1 MRSVFTVRP
10 AWVEID
16 LDRLTHNVREFKEQI
31 GPMTQIMAVVKADGY
46 GHGAAVVAETALKA
60 GVSSLAVAFVE
71 EAVALRRAGIEA
83 PVLVL
88 GYTDPAHFL
97 ALFKY
102 KLTPTIFD
110 FTTAFELSRRAVESG
125 TLLPVHI
132 KVDTGMGRIGL
143 LPDEVV
149 EVISRIIRLP
159 GLKIEGLFT
168 HFAAADV
175 EDNLYTQEQ
184 LLLFNRVIDRC
195 LEKEIYFPLVHAA
208 NSAAAMAHPNTRYNL
223 IRLGIALYG
232 YYPFDNFR
240 SHLLNL
246 LPALTFKSRVIMVKE
261 MPPGSAISYGG
272 TFITEQ
278 DTLIATISVGYA
290 DGYNRLLSNKGQVLI
305 RGHRAPVIGR
315 ICMDYL
321 MVDVSSIPGA
331 RRGDEVVLYGRQ
343 GEEQITVEEIAG
355 QIGTINYEL
364 LCAINKRVPR
374 FYFREGK
381 LTSIQDLTG
390 DRIFKKID

>member
-1 MRSVFTVRP
+1 
-10 AWVEID
+10 
-16 LDRLTHNVREFKEQI
+16 
-31 GPMTQIMAVVKADGY
+31 
-46 GHGAAVVAETALKA
+46 
-60 GVSSLAVAFVE
+60 
-71 EAVALRRAGIEA
+71 
-83 PVLVL
+83 
-88 GYTDPAHFL
+88 
-97 ALFKY
+97 
-102 KLTPTIFD
+102 
-110 FTTAFELSRRAVESG
+110 
-125 TLLPVHI
+125 
-132 KVDTGMGRIGL
+132 MGRIGL

-381 LTSIQDLTG
+381 LTSIQDLAG
-390 DRIFKKID
+390 DRIF